1 MAIGTAAG
9 GDPHGGAR
17 RRLPL
22 LWAVLLTSL
31 ATARPGHA
39 DEGQE
44 LRSDLEVS
52 GRLTRQERPW
62 GFLVDPSTP
71 SAGVASLGYA
81 FGLGSGIS
89 ADRPIPV
96 NLAATNGSH
105 TVSVGYGVTDRV
117 APFASA
123 TFAESPTVPGTM
135 SSTVT
140 AGAMVQLTRP
150 SAPLRIS
157 LSAGGVHESASD
169 ANGFSALAAASLDQ
183 GPLRLAANVR
193 ADKLFTTRR
202 DAVDVFTALGASWRV
217 FDVLR
222 VGAEYVAQDLEE
234 LFGDDAEGGARQAVG
249 PSVAVDLDG
258 GRYQLA
264 LASGLGLGA
273 KSPRALVRAALAVN
287 F

>member
-1 MAIGTAAG
+1 MQTTTT
-9 GDPHGGAR
+9 GGAPRGRPR
-17 RRLPL
+17 RRPALPWLAL
-22 LWAVLLTSL
+22 LALL
-31 ATARPGHA
+31 ATEGLARA
-39 DEGQE
+39 DEPEE
-44 LRSDLEVS
+44 LRAEAAAS
-52 GRLTRQERPW
+52 GRFTRQERPW

-105 TVSVGYGVTDRV
+105 TVSLGYGVTDRV

-123 TFAESPTVPGTM
+123 TFAENPASPGTM

-150 SAPLRIS
+150 GAPLRIS
-157 LSAGGVHESASD
+157 LSAAGVHESASD
-169 ANGFSALAAASLDQ
+169 SNGFSALAAASLDQ

-193 ADKLFTTRR
+193 ADKMFASQR
-202 DAVDVFTALGASWRV
+202 DAVDVFTLLGASWRV
-217 FDVLR
+217 FDVMR
-222 VGAEYVAQDLEE
+222 VGAEYVAQDLED
-234 LFGDDAEGGARQAVG
+234 LFGEEAEGGARQAVG
-249 PSVAVDLDG
+249 PSVALDLDG

-264 LASGLGLGA
+264 LASGFGIGS